1 MKSKL
6 LLGDW
11 FMKPKLLWTGF
22 DSSTTS
28 CTTGF
33 SSLVTA
39 YESAVDVFMN
49 AKPLA
54 VGCTGWLLSF

>member
-11 FMKPKLLWTGF
+11 FIKPKLLWTGF

-28 CTTGF
+28 CATGF
-33 SSLVTA
+33 SSFVTVC
-39 YESAVDVFMN
+39 ESAADVFMN

-54 VGCTGWLLSF
+54 VDCMGWLLSF